1 MDSKTLICA
10 DYVQVYTY
18 QGLFVYTN
26 VPYSTHLNALNFLG
40 GSTMD
45 QVTKT
50 AFKKVALLVALA
62 MAVCAGVYYFMG
74 QQSAFEFLG
83 AYLIEFSLSIDNLFV
98 FITVFTA
105 FRVPVEYQHRALAWG
120 IWTAVVLRFI
130 FIFLGVSI
138 VEKFTWILYIFG
150 FILIWSGYKMY
161 KGEEEEE
168 KEVTDNMGY
177 KILSKFMPI
186 TKDFVGNHFITKVD
200 GKWSATPLLAALVVI
215 EASDIMFA
223 IDSVPAA
230 LSISTNMF
238 IVYTSNILAILG
250 LRQLYFVLE
259 HLQERFAYVRYG
271 VAVILAFTGVKL
283 AILMFHIHIPILAS
297 IAFIFSVLVGSII
310 LSIQKT
316 K

>member
-1 MDSKTLICA
+1 
-10 DYVQVYTY
+10 
-18 QGLFVYTN
+18 
-26 VPYSTHLNALNFLG
+26 
-40 GSTMD
+40 MD

-62 MAVCAGVYYFMG
+62 MVVCAGVYVMMG

-105 FRVPVEYQHRALAWG
+105 FRVPVDYQHRALAWG

-138 VEKFTWILYIFG
+138 VEKFTWVLYIFG
-150 FILIWSGYKMY
+150 FILIFSGYKMF
-161 KGEEEEE
+161 KGDEEEEE
-168 KEVTDNMGY
+168 TDVTENMGY
-177 KILSKFMPI
+177 KILAKFMPI
-186 TKDFVGNHFITKVD
+186 TKDFVGNHFVAKID
-200 GKWSATPLLAALVVI
+200 NKWHATPLLAALMVI

-259 HLQERFAYVRYG
+259 HLQERFAFVRYG
-271 VAVILAFTGVKL
+271 VAIILAFTGVKL
-283 AILMFHIHIPILAS
+283 AVLMFHIHIPILAS
-297 IAFIFSVLVGSII
+297 IGFIFSVLVGSII
-310 LSIQKT
+310 LSIYKT

>member
-1 MDSKTLICA
+1 
-10 DYVQVYTY
+10 
-18 QGLFVYTN
+18 
-26 VPYSTHLNALNFLG
+26 
-40 GSTMD
+40 MD

-50 AFKKVALLVALA
+50 AFKKVAAIVALA
-62 MAVCAGVYYFMG
+62 MAFCAGIYFVMG
-74 QQSAFEFLG
+74 QQAAFEFLG

-105 FRVPVEYQHRALAWG
+105 FRVPVAYQHRALAWG

-138 VEKFTWILYIFG
+138 VEKFEWVLYIFG
-150 FILIWSGYKMY
+150 FILLWSAYKMY
-161 KGEEEEE
+161 KGDEGDEESD
-168 KEVTDNMGY
+168 VTDNMGY

-186 TKDFVGNHFITKVD
+186 TKDFVGNHFVTKLD
-200 GKWSATPLLAALVVI
+200 NKWHATPLLAALMVI

-223 IDSVPAA
+223 IDSVSAA
-230 LSISTNMF
+230 LSVSTNMF
-238 IVYTSNILAILG
+238 LVYTSNILAILG

-271 VAVILAFTGVKL
+271 VAIILGFTGVKL

-297 IAFIFSVLVGSII
+297 IGFIFAVLVGSIV
-310 LSIQKT
+310 LSIYKT
-316 K
+316 KGTEA

>member
-1 MDSKTLICA
+1 
-10 DYVQVYTY
+10 
-18 QGLFVYTN
+18 
-26 VPYSTHLNALNFLG
+26 
-40 GSTMD
+40 MD

-62 MAVCAGVYYFMG
+62 MAVCAGVYVMMSP
-74 QQSAFEFLG
+74 QAAFEFLG

-105 FRVPVEYQHRALAWG
+105 FRVPVDYQHRALAWG

-138 VEKFTWILYIFG
+138 VEKFTWVLYIFG
-150 FILIWSGYKMY
+150 FILIFSGYKMF
-161 KGEEEEE
+161 KGDEEEEE
-168 KEVTDNMGY
+168 KDVTDNMGY
-177 KILSKFMPI
+177 KLLAKFMPI
-186 TKDFVGNHFITKVD
+186 TKDFVGNHFVAKID
-200 GKWSATPLLAALVVI
+200 NKWHATPLLAALMVI

-230 LSISTNMF
+230 LSVSTNMF

-271 VAVILAFTGVKL
+271 VAIILAFTGVKL

-297 IAFIFSVLVGSII
+297 IGFIFSVLVGSII
-310 LSIQKT
+310 LSIYKT
-316 K
+316 KDTTQA

>member
-1 MDSKTLICA
+1 
-10 DYVQVYTY
+10 
-18 QGLFVYTN
+18 
-26 VPYSTHLNALNFLG
+26 
-40 GSTMD
+40 MD
-45 QVTKT
+45 QVTKS

-62 MAVCAGVYYFMG
+62 MAVCAGVYVMMG
-74 QQSAFEFLG
+74 QQAAFEFLG

-105 FRVPVEYQHRALAWG
+105 FRVPVDYQHRALAWG

-138 VEKFTWILYIFG
+138 VEKFTWVLYIFG
-150 FILIWSGYKMY
+150 FILIFSGYKMF
-161 KGEEEEE
+161 KGEDEEEE
-168 KEVTDNMGY
+168 KDVTDNMGY
-177 KILSKFMPI
+177 KLLAKFMPI
-186 TKDFVGNHFITKVD
+186 TKDFVGNHFVAKID
-200 GKWSATPLLAALVVI
+200 NKWHATPLLAALMVI

-230 LSISTNMF
+230 LSVSTNMF

-271 VAVILAFTGVKL
+271 VAIILAFTGVKL

-297 IAFIFSVLVGSII
+297 IGFIFSVLVGSII
-310 LSIQKT
+310 LSIYKT
-316 K
+316 KDTTQA

>member
-1 MDSKTLICA
+1 
-10 DYVQVYTY
+10 
-18 QGLFVYTN
+18 
-26 VPYSTHLNALNFLG
+26 
-40 GSTMD
+40 MD

-62 MAVCAGVYYFMG
+62 MAVCAGVYVMMSP
-74 QQSAFEFLG
+74 QAAFEFLG

-105 FRVPVEYQHRALAWG
+105 FRVPVDYQHRALAWG

-138 VEKFTWILYIFG
+138 VEKFTWVLYIFG
-150 FILIWSGYKMY
+150 FILIFSGYKMF
-161 KGEEEEE
+161 KGDEEEEE
-168 KEVTDNMGY
+168 KDVTDNMGY
-177 KILSKFMPI
+177 KLLAKFMPI
-186 TKDFVGNHFITKVD
+186 TKDFVGNHFVAKID
-200 GKWSATPLLAALVVI
+200 NKWHATPLLAALMVI

-271 VAVILAFTGVKL
+271 VAIILAFTGVKL

-297 IAFIFSVLVGSII
+297 IGFIFSVLVGSII
-310 LSIQKT
+310 LSIYKT
-316 K
+316 KDTTQA

>member
-1 MDSKTLICA
+1 
-10 DYVQVYTY
+10 
-18 QGLFVYTN
+18 
-26 VPYSTHLNALNFLG
+26 
-40 GSTMD
+40 MD

-62 MAVCAGVYYFMG
+62 MAVCAGVYVMMG
-74 QQSAFEFLG
+74 QQAAFEFLG

-105 FRVPVEYQHRALAWG
+105 FRVPVDYQHRALAWG

-138 VEKFTWILYIFG
+138 VEKFTWVLYIFG
-150 FILIWSGYKMY
+150 FILIFSGYKMF
-161 KGEEEEE
+161 KGEDEEEE
-168 KEVTDNMGY
+168 KDVTDNMGY
-177 KILSKFMPI
+177 KLLAKFMPI
-186 TKDFVGNHFITKVD
+186 TKDFVGNHFVAKID
-200 GKWSATPLLAALVVI
+200 NKWHATPLLAALMVI

-230 LSISTNMF
+230 LSVSTNMF

-271 VAVILAFTGVKL
+271 VAIILAFTGVKL

-297 IAFIFSVLVGSII
+297 IGFIFSVLVGSII
-310 LSIQKT
+310 LSIYKT
-316 K
+316 KDTTHA

>member
-1 MDSKTLICA
+1 
-10 DYVQVYTY
+10 
-18 QGLFVYTN
+18 
-26 VPYSTHLNALNFLG
+26 
-40 GSTMD
+40 MD

-50 AFKKVALLVALA
+50 AFKKVAAIVALA
-62 MAVCAGVYYFMG
+62 MAFCAGIYFVMG
-74 QQSAFEFLG
+74 QQAAFEFLG

-105 FRVPVEYQHRALAWG
+105 FRVPVAYQHRALAWG

-138 VEKFTWILYIFG
+138 VEKFEWVLYIFG
-150 FILIWSGYKMY
+150 FILLWSAYKMY
-161 KGEEEEE
+161 KGDEGDEESD
-168 KEVTDNMGY
+168 VTDNMGY

-186 TKDFVGNHFITKVD
+186 TKDFVGNHFVTKVD
-200 GKWSATPLLAALVVI
+200 NKWHATPLLAALMVI

-230 LSISTNMF
+230 LSVSTNMF
-238 IVYTSNILAILG
+238 LVYTSNILAILG

-271 VAVILAFTGVKL
+271 VAIILGFTGVKL

-297 IAFIFSVLVGSII
+297 IGFIFAVLVGSIV
-310 LSIQKT
+310 LSIYKT
-316 K
+316 KGTEA

>member
-1 MDSKTLICA
+1 
-10 DYVQVYTY
+10 
-18 QGLFVYTN
+18 
-26 VPYSTHLNALNFLG
+26 
-40 GSTMD
+40 MD

-62 MAVCAGVYYFMG
+62 MAVCAGVYVMMSP
-74 QQSAFEFLG
+74 QAAFEFLG

-105 FRVPVEYQHRALAWG
+105 FRVPVDYQHRALAWG

-138 VEKFTWILYIFG
+138 VEKFTWVLYIFG
-150 FILIWSGYKMY
+150 FILIFSGYKMF
-161 KGEEEEE
+161 KGDEEEEE
-168 KEVTDNMGY
+168 KDVTDNMGY
-177 KILSKFMPI
+177 KLLAKFMPI
-186 TKDFVGNHFITKVD
+186 TKDFVGNHFVAKID
-200 GKWSATPLLAALVVI
+200 NKWHATPLLAALMVI

-230 LSISTNMF
+230 LSVSTNMF

-271 VAVILAFTGVKL
+271 VAIILAFTGVKL

-297 IAFIFSVLVGSII
+297 IGFIFSVLVGSII
-310 LSIQKT
+310 LSIYKT
-316 K
+316 KDTTHA

>member
-1 MDSKTLICA
+1 
-10 DYVQVYTY
+10 
-18 QGLFVYTN
+18 
-26 VPYSTHLNALNFLG
+26 
-40 GSTMD
+40 MD

-62 MAVCAGVYYFMG
+62 MAACVGVYFVMG
-74 QQSAFEFLG
+74 QQAAFEFLG

-105 FRVPVEYQHRALAWG
+105 FRVPVDYQHRALAWG

-138 VEKFTWILYIFG
+138 VEKFTWVLYIFG
-150 FILIWSGYKMY
+150 FILIFSGYKMF
-161 KGEEEEE
+161 KGEDDEEE
-168 KEVTDNMGY
+168 KDVTDNMGY
-177 KILSKFMPI
+177 KLLAKFMPI
-186 TKDFVGNHFITKVD
+186 TKDFVGNHFVTKID
-200 GKWSATPLLAALVVI
+200 NKWHATPLLAALMVI

-230 LSISTNMF
+230 LSVSTNMF

-271 VAVILAFTGVKL
+271 VAIILAFTGVKL

-297 IAFIFSVLVGSII
+297 IGFIFSVLVGSII
-310 LSIQKT
+310 LSIYKT
-316 K
+316 KDTTHA

>member
-1 MDSKTLICA
+1 
-10 DYVQVYTY
+10 
-18 QGLFVYTN
+18 
-26 VPYSTHLNALNFLG
+26 
-40 GSTMD
+40 MD

-62 MAVCAGVYYFMG
+62 MAVCAGVYVMMSP
-74 QQSAFEFLG
+74 QAAFEFLG

-105 FRVPVEYQHRALAWG
+105 FRVPVDYQHRALAWG

-138 VEKFTWILYIFG
+138 VEKFTWVLYIFG
-150 FILIWSGYKMY
+150 FILIFSGYKMF
-161 KGEEEEE
+161 KGDEEEEE
-168 KEVTDNMGY
+168 KDVTDNMGY
-177 KILSKFMPI
+177 KLLAKFMPI
-186 TKDFVGNHFITKVD
+186 TKDFVGNHFVAKID
-200 GKWSATPLLAALVVI
+200 NKWHATPLLAALMVI

-271 VAVILAFTGVKL
+271 VAIILAFTGIKL
-283 AILMFHIHIPILAS
+283 AVLMFHIHIPILAS
-297 IAFIFSVLVGSII
+297 IGFIFSVLVGSII
-310 LSIQKT
+310 LSIYKT
-316 K
+316 KDTTQA

>member
-1 MDSKTLICA
+1 
-10 DYVQVYTY
+10 
-18 QGLFVYTN
+18 
-26 VPYSTHLNALNFLG
+26 
-40 GSTMD
+40 MD

-62 MAVCAGVYYFMG
+62 MAVCAGVYVMMSP
-74 QQSAFEFLG
+74 QAAFEFLG

-105 FRVPVEYQHRALAWG
+105 FRVPVDYQHRALAWG

-138 VEKFTWILYIFG
+138 VEKFTWVLYIFG
-150 FILIWSGYKMY
+150 FILIFSGYKMF
-161 KGEEEEE
+161 KGDEEEEE
-168 KEVTDNMGY
+168 KDVTDNMGY
-177 KILSKFMPI
+177 KLLAKFMPI
-186 TKDFVGNHFITKVD
+186 TKDFIGNHFVAKID
-200 GKWSATPLLAALVVI
+200 NKWHATPLLAALMVI

-271 VAVILAFTGVKL
+271 VAIILAFTGIKL
-283 AILMFHIHIPILAS
+283 AVLMFHIHIPILAS
-297 IAFIFSVLVGSII
+297 IGFIFSVLVGSII
-310 LSIQKT
+310 LSIYKT
-316 K
+316 KDTTQA

>member
-1 MDSKTLICA
+1 
-10 DYVQVYTY
+10 
-18 QGLFVYTN
+18 
-26 VPYSTHLNALNFLG
+26 
-40 GSTMD
+40 MD

-62 MAVCAGVYYFMG
+62 MAVCAGVYVMMG
-74 QQSAFEFLG
+74 QQAAFEFLG

-105 FRVPVEYQHRALAWG
+105 FRVPVDYQHRALAWG

-138 VEKFTWILYIFG
+138 VEKFTWVLYIFG
-150 FILIWSGYKMY
+150 FILIFSGYKMF
-161 KGEEEEE
+161 KGDEEEEE
-168 KEVTDNMGY
+168 KDVTDNMGY
-177 KILSKFMPI
+177 KLLAKFMPI
-186 TKDFVGNHFITKVD
+186 TKDFVGNHFVAKID
-200 GKWSATPLLAALVVI
+200 NKWHATPLLAALMVI

-271 VAVILAFTGVKL
+271 VAIILAFTGIKL
-283 AILMFHIHIPILAS
+283 AVLMFHIHIPILAS
-297 IAFIFSVLVGSII
+297 IGFIFSVLVGSII
-310 LSIQKT
+310 LSIYKT
-316 K
+316 KDTTQA

>member
-1 MDSKTLICA
+1 
-10 DYVQVYTY
+10 
-18 QGLFVYTN
+18 
-26 VPYSTHLNALNFLG
+26 
-40 GSTMD
+40 MD

-62 MAVCAGVYYFMG
+62 MAVCAGVYVMMG
-74 QQSAFEFLG
+74 QQAAFEFLG

-105 FRVPVEYQHRALAWG
+105 FRVPVDYQHRALAWG

-138 VEKFTWILYIFG
+138 VEKFTWVLYIFG
-150 FILIWSGYKMY
+150 FILIFSGYKMF
-161 KGEEEEE
+161 KGEDEEEE
-168 KEVTDNMGY
+168 KDVTDNMGY
-177 KILSKFMPI
+177 KLLAKFMPI
-186 TKDFVGNHFITKVD
+186 TKDFVGNHFVAKID
-200 GKWSATPLLAALVVI
+200 NKWHATPLLAALMVI

-230 LSISTNMF
+230 LSVSTNMF

-271 VAVILAFTGVKL
+271 VAIILAFTGVKL

-297 IAFIFSVLVGSII
+297 IGFIFSVLVGSII
-310 LSIQKT
+310 LSIYKT
-316 K
+316 KDTTQA

>member
-1 MDSKTLICA
+1 
-10 DYVQVYTY
+10 
-18 QGLFVYTN
+18 
-26 VPYSTHLNALNFLG
+26 
-40 GSTMD
+40 MD
-45 QVTKT
+45 QVTKS

-62 MAVCAGVYYFMG
+62 MAVCAGVYVMMG
-74 QQSAFEFLG
+74 QQAAFEFLG

-105 FRVPVEYQHRALAWG
+105 FRVPVDYQHRALAWG

-138 VEKFTWILYIFG
+138 VEKFTWVLYIFG
-150 FILIWSGYKMY
+150 FILIFSGYKMF
-161 KGEEEEE
+161 KGEDDEEE
-168 KEVTDNMGY
+168 KDVTDNMGY
-177 KILSKFMPI
+177 KLLAKFMPI
-186 TKDFVGNHFITKVD
+186 TKDFVGNHFVTKID
-200 GKWSATPLLAALVVI
+200 NKWHATPLLAALMVI

-230 LSISTNMF
+230 LSVSTNMF

-271 VAVILAFTGVKL
+271 VAIILAFTGVKL

-297 IAFIFSVLVGSII
+297 IGFIFSVLVGSII
-310 LSIQKT
+310 LSIYKT
-316 K
+316 KDTTHA

>member
-1 MDSKTLICA
+1 
-10 DYVQVYTY
+10 
-18 QGLFVYTN
+18 
-26 VPYSTHLNALNFLG
+26 
-40 GSTMD
+40 MD

-62 MAVCAGVYYFMG
+62 MAVCAGVYVMMSP
-74 QQSAFEFLG
+74 QAAFEFLG

-105 FRVPVEYQHRALAWG
+105 FRVPVDYQHRALAWG

-138 VEKFTWILYIFG
+138 VEKFTWVLYIFG
-150 FILIWSGYKMY
+150 FILIFSGYKMF
-161 KGEEEEE
+161 KGDEEEEE
-168 KEVTDNMGY
+168 KDVTDNIGY
-177 KILSKFMPI
+177 KLLAKFMPI
-186 TKDFVGNHFITKVD
+186 TKDFVGNHFVAKID
-200 GKWSATPLLAALVVI
+200 NKWHATPLLAALMVI

-271 VAVILAFTGVKL
+271 VAIILAFTGIKL
-283 AILMFHIHIPILAS
+283 AVLMFHIHIPILAS
-297 IAFIFSVLVGSII
+297 IGFIFSVLVGSII
-310 LSIQKT
+310 LSIYKT
-316 K
+316 KDTTQA

>member
-1 MDSKTLICA
+1 
-10 DYVQVYTY
+10 
-18 QGLFVYTN
+18 
-26 VPYSTHLNALNFLG
+26 
-40 GSTMD
+40 MD

-50 AFKKVALLVALA
+50 AFKKVAAIVALA
-62 MAVCAGVYYFMG
+62 MAFCAGIYFVMG
-74 QQSAFEFLG
+74 QQAAFEFLG

-105 FRVPVEYQHRALAWG
+105 FRVPVDYQHRALAWG

-138 VEKFTWILYIFG
+138 VEKFEWVLYIFG
-150 FILIWSGYKMY
+150 FILLWSAYKMY
-161 KGEEEEE
+161 KGDEGDEESD
-168 KEVTDNMGY
+168 VTDNMGY

-186 TKDFVGNHFITKVD
+186 TKDFVDNHFVTKVD
-200 GKWSATPLLAALVVI
+200 NKWHATPLLAALMVI

-230 LSISTNMF
+230 LSVSTNMF
-238 IVYTSNILAILG
+238 LVYTSNILAILG

-271 VAVILAFTGVKL
+271 VAIILGFTGVKL
-283 AILMFHIHIPILAS
+283 AILMFHVHIPILAS
-297 IAFIFSVLVGSII
+297 IGFIFAVLVGSIV
-310 LSIQKT
+310 LSIYKT
-316 K
+316 KGTEA

>member
-1 MDSKTLICA
+1 
-10 DYVQVYTY
+10 
-18 QGLFVYTN
+18 
-26 VPYSTHLNALNFLG
+26 
-40 GSTMD
+40 MD

-50 AFKKVALLVALA
+50 AFKHVAAMVALA
-62 MAVCAGVYYFMG
+62 MIFCVGIFFFMG

-105 FRVPVEYQHRALAWG
+105 FRVPVDYQHRALAWG

-138 VEKFTWILYIFG
+138 VEKFEFVLYFFG
-150 FILIWSGYKMY
+150 FVLLYSAYKMY
-161 KGEEEEE
+161 KGEDDDEE
-168 KEVTDNMGY
+168 KEVTDNLGY
-177 KILSKFMPI
+177 KILAKFIPI
-186 TKDFVGNHFITKVD
+186 TKDFVGNHFIAKVN
-200 GKWSATPLLAALVVI
+200 GKWHATPLLAALVVI

-230 LSISTNMF
+230 LSVSTNMF
-238 IVYTSNILAILG
+238 LVYTSNILAILG

-271 VAVILAFTGVKL
+271 VAIILGFTGIKL

-297 IAFIFSVLVGSII
+297 IAFIFCVLIGSII

-316 K
+316 KNVAPEA

>member
-1 MDSKTLICA
+1 
-10 DYVQVYTY
+10 
-18 QGLFVYTN
+18 
-26 VPYSTHLNALNFLG
+26 
-40 GSTMD
+40 MD

-50 AFKKVALLVALA
+50 AFKHVAMIVALA
-62 MAVCAGVYYFMG
+62 MAFCVGIYFVMG
-74 QQSAFEFLG
+74 QQAAFEFLG

-105 FRVPVEYQHRALAWG
+105 FRVPVAYQHRALAWG

-138 VEKFTWILYIFG
+138 VEKFEWVLYIFG
-150 FILIWSGYKMY
+150 FILIWSAYKMY
-161 KGEEEEE
+161 KGDEEGDDSD
-168 KEVTDNMGY
+168 VTDNMGY

-186 TKDFVGNHFITKVD
+186 TKDFVGNKFISKID
-200 GKWSATPLLAALVVI
+200 GKWHATPLLAALLVI
-215 EASDIMFA
+215 ESSDIMFA

-230 LSISTNMF
+230 LSVSTNMF
-238 IVYTSNILAILG
+238 LVYTSNILAILG

-271 VAVILAFTGVKL
+271 VAIILGFTGVKL
-283 AILMFHIHIPILAS
+283 AVLMFHIHIPILAS
-297 IAFIFSVLVGSII
+297 IAFIFCVLVGSII

-316 K
+316 KNVAK

>member
-1 MDSKTLICA
+1 
-10 DYVQVYTY
+10 
-18 QGLFVYTN
+18 
-26 VPYSTHLNALNFLG
+26 
-40 GSTMD
+40 MD
-45 QVTKT
+45 QVTKS

-62 MAVCAGVYYFMG
+62 MAACVGVYFVMG
-74 QQSAFEFLG
+74 QQAAFEFLG

-105 FRVPVEYQHRALAWG
+105 FRVPVDYQHRALAWG

-138 VEKFTWILYIFG
+138 VEKFTWVLYIFG
-150 FILIWSGYKMY
+150 FILIFSGYKMF
-161 KGEEEEE
+161 KGEDDEEE
-168 KEVTDNMGY
+168 KDVTDNMGY
-177 KILSKFMPI
+177 KLLAKFMPI
-186 TKDFVGNHFITKVD
+186 TKDFVGNHFVTKID
-200 GKWSATPLLAALVVI
+200 NKWHATPLLAALMVI

-230 LSISTNMF
+230 LSVSTNMF

-271 VAVILAFTGVKL
+271 VAIILAFTGVKL

-297 IAFIFSVLVGSII
+297 IGFIFSVLVGSII
-310 LSIQKT
+310 LSIYKT
-316 K
+316 KDTTHA

>member
-1 MDSKTLICA
+1 
-10 DYVQVYTY
+10 
-18 QGLFVYTN
+18 
-26 VPYSTHLNALNFLG
+26 
-40 GSTMD
+40 MD

-50 AFKKVALLVALA
+50 AFKKVAAIVALA
-62 MAVCAGVYYFMG
+62 MAFCAGIYFVMG
-74 QQSAFEFLG
+74 QQAAFEFLG

-105 FRVPVEYQHRALAWG
+105 FRVPVAYQHRALAWG

-138 VEKFTWILYIFG
+138 VEKFEWVLYIFG
-150 FILIWSGYKMY
+150 FILLWSAYKMY
-161 KGEEEEE
+161 KGDEGDEESD
-168 KEVTDNMGY
+168 VTDNMGY

-186 TKDFVGNHFITKVD
+186 TKDFVGNHFVTKLD
-200 GKWSATPLLAALVVI
+200 NKWHATPLLAALMVI

-230 LSISTNMF
+230 LSVSTNMF
-238 IVYTSNILAILG
+238 LVYTSNILAILG

-271 VAVILAFTGVKL
+271 VAIILGFTGVKL

-297 IAFIFSVLVGSII
+297 IGFIFAVLVGSIV
-310 LSIQKT
+310 LSIYKT
-316 K
+316 KGTEA

>member
-1 MDSKTLICA
+1 
-10 DYVQVYTY
+10 
-18 QGLFVYTN
+18 
-26 VPYSTHLNALNFLG
+26 
-40 GSTMD
+40 MD

-50 AFKKVALLVALA
+50 AFKKVAAIVALA
-62 MAVCAGVYYFMG
+62 MAFCAGIYFVMG
-74 QQSAFEFLG
+74 QQAAFEFLG

-105 FRVPVEYQHRALAWG
+105 FRVPVAYQHRALAWG

-138 VEKFTWILYIFG
+138 VEKFEWVLYIFG
-150 FILIWSGYKMY
+150 FILLWSAYKMY
-161 KGEEEEE
+161 KGDEGDEESD
-168 KEVTDNMGY
+168 VTDNMGY

-186 TKDFVGNHFITKVD
+186 TKDFVGNHFVTKVD
-200 GKWSATPLLAALVVI
+200 NKWHATPLLAALMVI

-230 LSISTNMF
+230 LSVSTNMF
-238 IVYTSNILAILG
+238 LVYTSNILAILG

-271 VAVILAFTGVKL
+271 VAIILGFTGVKL
-283 AILMFHIHIPILAS
+283 AILMFHVHIPILAS
-297 IAFIFSVLVGSII
+297 IGFIFAVLVGSIV
-310 LSIQKT
+310 LSIYKT
-316 K
+316 KGTEA

>member
-1 MDSKTLICA
+1 
-10 DYVQVYTY
+10 
-18 QGLFVYTN
+18 
-26 VPYSTHLNALNFLG
+26 
-40 GSTMD
+40 MD
-45 QVTKT
+45 QVTKS

-120 IWTAVVLRFI
+120 IWTAVVLRFL
-130 FIFLGVSI
+130 FIFAGVSI
-138 VEKFTWILYIFG
+138 VEKFTWVLYIFG
-150 FILIWSGYKMY
+150 FILIYSGYKMF
-161 KGEEEEE
+161 KGDDEEED
-168 KEVTDNMGY
+168 KDVTDNMGY
-177 KILSKFMPI
+177 KLLAKFMPI
-186 TKDFVGNHFITKVD
+186 TKDFVGNHFVAKID
-200 GKWSATPLLAALVVI
+200 GKWHATPLLAALLVI
-215 EASDIMFA
+215 ESSDIMFA

-271 VAVILAFTGVKL
+271 VAIILAFTGVKL
-283 AILMFHIHIPILAS
+283 AVLMFNIHIPILAS
-297 IAFIFSVLVGSII
+297 IAFIFIVLVGSII

>member
-1 MDSKTLICA
+1 
-10 DYVQVYTY
+10 
-18 QGLFVYTN
+18 
-26 VPYSTHLNALNFLG
+26 
-40 GSTMD
+40 MD

-62 MAVCAGVYYFMG
+62 MAVCAGVYVMMSP
-74 QQSAFEFLG
+74 QAAFEFLG

-105 FRVPVEYQHRALAWG
+105 FRVPVDYQHRALAWG

-138 VEKFTWILYIFG
+138 VEKFTWVLYIFG
-150 FILIWSGYKMY
+150 FILIFSGYKMF
-161 KGEEEEE
+161 KGDEEEEE
-168 KEVTDNMGY
+168 KDVTDNMGY
-177 KILSKFMPI
+177 KLLAKFMPI
-186 TKDFVGNHFITKVD
+186 TKDFVGNHFVAKID
-200 GKWSATPLLAALVVI
+200 NKWHATPLLAALMVI

-230 LSISTNMF
+230 LSVSTNMF

-271 VAVILAFTGVKL
+271 VAIILAFTGVKL

-297 IAFIFSVLVGSII
+297 IGFIFSVLVGRII
-310 LSIQKT
+310 LSIYKT
-316 K
+316 KDTTQA

>member
-1 MDSKTLICA
+1 
-10 DYVQVYTY
+10 
-18 QGLFVYTN
+18 
-26 VPYSTHLNALNFLG
+26 
-40 GSTMD
+40 MD

-50 AFKKVALLVALA
+50 AFKKVAAIVALA
-62 MAVCAGVYYFMG
+62 MAFCAGIYFVMG
-74 QQSAFEFLG
+74 QQAAFEFLG

-105 FRVPVEYQHRALAWG
+105 FRVPVAYQHRALAWG

-138 VEKFTWILYIFG
+138 VEKFEWVLYIFG
-150 FILIWSGYKMY
+150 FILLWSAYKMY
-161 KGEEEEE
+161 KGDEGDEESD
-168 KEVTDNMGY
+168 VTDNMGY

-186 TKDFVGNHFITKVD
+186 TKDFVGNHFVTKMD
-200 GKWSATPLLAALVVI
+200 NKWHATPLLAALMVI

-230 LSISTNMF
+230 LSVSTNMF
-238 IVYTSNILAILG
+238 LVYTSNILAILG

-271 VAVILAFTGVKL
+271 VAIILGFTGVKL

-297 IAFIFSVLVGSII
+297 IGFIFAVLVGSIV
-310 LSIQKT
+310 LSIYKT
-316 K
+316 KGTEA